1 MLALCDEFLYNSL
14 IKSRRDEY
22 ISMMIGYIR
31 VSRDKQTTALEE
43 DAIHKAQ
50 CTRVFTDKMS
60 GVRDDRPEFLKM
72 LDVARPGD
80 VIVVWPLDRLGRSL
94 RHLIETVNQLSE
106 RGIELK
112 SIKENIDTTT
122 PTGKL
127 MFHIVGA
134 MAEFER
140 DVIRE
145 RTTAG
150 LEAARARGR
159 KGGRPKATETI
170 KPRNLALAKELYA
183 AREKSIAEIMEQTGF
198 KSRATFYKYV
208 VNEEK

>member
-1 MLALCDEFLYNSL
+1 MW
-14 IKSRRDEY
+14 R
-22 ISMMIGYIR
+22 
-31 VSRDKQTTALEE
+31 
-43 DAIHKAQ
+43 
-50 CTRVFTDKMS
+50 
-60 GVRDDRPEFLKM
+60 
-72 LDVARPGD
+72 
-80 VIVVWPLDRLGRSL
+80 LDRLGRSL
-94 RHLIETVNQLSE
+94 RHLIETVTQLNE
-106 RGIELK
+106 RSIELK

-140 DVIRE
+140 DIIRE

-170 KPRNLALAKELYA
+170 KPRNLALAKVCMRQRKRVSPRSWSKRA
-183 AREKSIAEIMEQTGF
+183 
-198 KSRATFYKYV
+198 SRAV
-208 VNEEK
+208 RRSINM